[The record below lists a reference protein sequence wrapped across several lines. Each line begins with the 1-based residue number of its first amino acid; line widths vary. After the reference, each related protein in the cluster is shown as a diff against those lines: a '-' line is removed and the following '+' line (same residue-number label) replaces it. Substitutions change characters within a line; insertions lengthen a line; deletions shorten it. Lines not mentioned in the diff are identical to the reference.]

1 MKKQPTHADLLREL
15 EALKKQVE
23 ALTTQPPT
31 TIIRVIEHWPSYPPY
46 QWPGYWP
53 HWDPITTPYW
63 GGGTIGN
70 GTQSV
75 DSNNGMPQYTLT

>member
-23 ALTTQPPT
+23 ALKTQPPT

-46 QWPGYWP
+46 Q
-53 HWDPITTPYW
+53 
-63 GGGTIGN
+63 
-70 GTQSV
+70 
-75 DSNNGMPQYTLT
+75 